1 MLILSRKE
9 GEKIIINGDIE
20 ITVTSIKG
28 NEVKLGIKAPD
39 SVAVYREE
47 VYTKVLEENKKAAS
61 SNVPDLSKLMDK
73 AKNK

>member
-39 SVAVYREE
+39 SVVVYREE

-61 SNVPDLSKLMDK
+61 SNVPDLSALMDK
-73 AKNK
+73 AKKK